1 VIAGE
6 AGAPVSR
13 SRPGEPRDMA
23 TASSGCYRYWQEAVT
38 EPRHYSGGH
47 LSALGADELLF
58 DARSRYFADAVPL
71 PGTAGSFWLVYR
83 HLVLDYVGEAFVG
96 EPLRCGVKAVSRG
109 KRSIRMRQTLEVVG
123 KRSHPVAHSKLI
135 VVAFDVLRRTA
146 IEVPAE
152 LWDAV
157 VAFEDG
163 SCPRTS
169 PPGASPSF
177 TGP

>member
-1 VIAGE
+1 VTAGE
-6 AGAPVSR
+6 AGGRVSR
-13 SRPGEPRDMA
+13 GRPGEPRDLA
-23 TASSGCYRYWQEAVT
+23 TAAFGCYRYWQEAVT

-71 PGTAGSFWLVYR
+71 PGPSGSFWLVYR
-83 HLVLDYVGEAFVG
+83 HLVLDYVGEAFAG
-96 EPLRCGVKAVSRG
+96 EPLRCGVRAVSRG

-123 KRSHPVAHSKLI
+123 KHSHPVAHSKLI
-135 VVAFDVLRRTA
+135 VVAFDVVRRVA

-157 VAFEDG
+157 VAFESG
-163 SCPRTS
+163 CRPGTS
-169 PPGASPSF
+169 MSSSNR
-177 TGP
+177 

>member
-1 VIAGE
+1 VTAGE
-6 AGAPVSR
+6 AGGPVSR
-13 SRPGEPRDMA
+13 GRPGEPRDLA
-23 TASSGCYRYWQEAVT
+23 TAAFGCYRYWQEAVT

-71 PGTAGSFWLVYR
+71 PGPSGSFWLVYR
-83 HLVLDYVGEAFVG
+83 HLVLDYVGEAFAG
-96 EPLRCGVKAVSRG
+96 EPLRCGVRAVSRG

-123 KRSHPVAHSKLI
+123 KHSHPVAHSKLI
-135 VVAFDVLRRTA
+135 VVAFDVVRRVA

-157 VAFEDG
+157 VAFESG
-163 SCPRTS
+163 CRPGTS
-169 PPGASPSF
+169 IPS
-177 TGP
+177 TNR